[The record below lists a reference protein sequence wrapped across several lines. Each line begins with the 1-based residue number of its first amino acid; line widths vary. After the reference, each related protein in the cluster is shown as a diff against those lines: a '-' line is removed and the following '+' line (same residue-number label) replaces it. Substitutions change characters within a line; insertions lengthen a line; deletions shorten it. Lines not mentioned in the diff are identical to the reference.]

1 MLKYSLASLGVNKS
15 IAITTFLD
23 VLICTILYHNIPS
36 CNESQ
41 DNVIYFGTKRNRR
54 RGVVEKL
61 YTIKEVLEMLR
72 ISRTTLYRHIDNGL
86 IKPLKLGGKVLFAES
101 ELDRLLQ
108 RAKGEENQIEGG
120 NQKVLQ
126 NSVKSLNPD
135 ESRRLDLAKAARV
148 ARAQRVKKKK

>member
-1 MLKYSLASLGVNKS
+1 
-15 IAITTFLD
+15 
-23 VLICTILYHNIPS
+23 
-36 CNESQ
+36 
-41 DNVIYFGTKRNRR
+41 VIYFGTKRNRR

-61 YTIKEVLEMLR
+61 YTVKEVLEMLR
-72 ISRTTLYRHIDNGL
+72 ISRTTLYRHIDNRL
-86 IKPLKLGGKVLFAES
+86 LKPLKLGGKVLFAES

-135 ESRRLDLAKAARV
+135 EARRLDLAKAARV

>member
-1 MLKYSLASLGVNKS
+1 M
-15 IAITTFLD
+15 
-23 VLICTILYHNIPS
+23 
-36 CNESQ
+36 
-41 DNVIYFGTKRNRR
+41 
-54 RGVVEKL
+54 VEKL